1 MIDDLPSGNRV
12 INIESMDDIKLDD
25 FTGLGL
31 EENTTTDSD
40 DNEIKIDGDNLDSML
55 LGMIDSIGKKNELKK
70 ENDIHLIEVN
80 TLNESQKLNDLKV
93 AELRQMIKDR
103 GMKVQNI
110 SKLKKNECL
119 ELLAE

>member
-1 MIDDLPSGNRV
+1 DDLPSGNRV